1 MYWQRFRRAAI
12 WWGFRTLSRG
22 LGMVGRLL
30 YGLEAQGLEHL
41 PSRGPAVIV
50 GRRISRVDFFAVAFL
65 VRIIGEFS
73 GMTGAIVICNNR
85 LIARLGR
92 ELGILPTLKG
102 KGLSAAPLLE
112 AYKLLQQG
120 NIIVLPDEGEVPWD
134 GHLQPLKGGAAWLAL
149 RTRSPVI
156 VAVMEGG
163 YDIWPRWASRP
174 ALTGKLR
181 FKVGKPFYL
190 SDAPYQRVSGQQLR
204 DANGALLAEIEALS
218 NGYLSGTGRGP

>member
-1 MYWQRFRRAAI
+1 MSWQRFRRAAL
-12 WWGFRTLSRG
+12 WWVFRI
-22 LGMVGRLL
+22 LGRSVGMAGHFL

-41 PSRGPAVIV
+41 PSRGPAVIL

-65 VRIIGEFS
+65 APIIGEFS
-73 GMTGAIVICNNR
+73 GMTGAMVMCNNR
-85 LIARLGR
+85 LSARLGR

-102 KGLSAAPLLE
+102 KGLSAASLLE

-120 NIIVLPDEGEVPWD
+120 KIIVMPDEGEVPWD
-134 GHLQPLKGGAAWLAL
+134 GRLQSLKGGAAWLAL
-149 RTRSPVI
+149 RTCSPVI

-163 YDIWPRWASRP
+163 YDIWPRWARQP

-190 SDAPYQRVSGQQLR
+190 ADAPCQRVTGEQLR

-218 NGYLSGTGRGP
+218 DGYLLGKGRST

>member
-1 MYWQRFRRAAI
+1 MSWQRFRRAAL
-12 WWGFRTLSRG
+12 WWGFRTVGRG
-22 LGMVGRLL
+22 VGLVGRLL
-30 YGLEAQGLEHL
+30 YDLEAQGLEHL

-50 GRRISRVDFFAVAFL
+50 GRRISRVDFFAAAFL
-65 VRIIGEFS
+65 APVMREFS
-73 GMTGAIVICNNR
+73 GMTGAMTLCNSR
-85 LIARLGR
+85 LIARLGG

-102 KGLSAAPLLE
+102 KGLSATSLLE

-120 NIIVLPDEGEVPWD
+120 KIIIIPDEGEVPWD
-134 GHLQPLKGGAAWLAL
+134 GRLQPLKGGAAWLAL

-163 YDIWPRWASRP
+163 YDIWPRWARRP

-190 SDAPYQRVSGQQLR
+190 SDAPCQRVSGQQLR
-204 DANGALLAEIEALS
+204 NANGALLAEIAALAD
-218 NGYLSGTGRGP
+218 GYLPAKGRGT